1 MPGSIQNTAPF
12 LGASSLPIGGPLSN
26 YVRGPNTFTATQSS
40 LGGPSSGSTVN
51 PNLFLGQSHNSF
63 ASVNGADSLFPLHG
77 GQGAS
82 NQSSLVAPPSGSEIN
97 SNLFHGERPVG
108 SQNSFT
114 SVNATNSLSSL
125 CIGKYIQ
132 TSRKHECFR
141 HSISWSNWLAFS
153 SRHCST
159 CWQSFWLMIHL
170 STMYRHTHSYHSFQ
184 IHASLW

>member
-12 LGASSLPIGGPLSN
+12 LGASSLLIGGPLSN
-26 YVRGPNTFTATQSS
+26 YVRGPNTLTATQSS

-82 NQSSLVAPPSGSEIN
+82 NQSSLVAPTSGSEIN

-114 SVNATNSLSSL
+114 SVNATNSLSPLHGGQQFALENTFRPLGSMSVL
-125 CIGKYIQ
+125 DTQFHGQ
-132 TSRKHECFR
+132 TGSHFPPDTALPVG
-141 HSISWSNWLAFS
+141 NPFG
-153 SRHCST
+153 
-159 CWQSFWLMIHL
+159 
-170 STMYRHTHSYHSFQ
+170 
-184 IHASLW
+184 